1 MNRTQRAEEATMDGL
16 EMLEEDHRKVEKLFN
31 DFEEQGNQAYKAKQG
46 IAEKVIDELTV
57 HSEME
62 EKVLY
67 PFAQEQIEDTEENVR
82 ESFEEHHVV
91 EELMKEIGGM
101 GPEDEQ
107 FDAKVT
113 VLMENVRHHIEEE
126 EGELFP
132 KIRKALGT
140 ERLEELGERMQA
152 VKVGLKG

>member
-1 MNRTQRAEEATMDGL
+1 MNRAQRPEEAAMDGL
-16 EMLEEDHRKVEKLFN
+16 EMLEKDHQRVEKLFK
-31 DFEEQGNQAYKAKQG
+31 DFEEAGDQAYKTKQG
-46 IAEKVIDELTV
+46 IAEKVIEELTV

-62 EKVLY
+62 EQILY
-67 PFAQEQIEDTEENVR
+67 PFAQQQVENAEENVR

-101 GPEDEQ
+101 DPEDEQ

-152 VKVGLKG
+152 VRSSLKG

>member
-1 MNRTQRAEEATMDGL
+1 MDGL
-16 EMLEEDHRKVEKLFN
+16 EMLEDDHRRVDRLFK
-31 DFEEQGNQAYKAKQG
+31 DFEGAGDQAFKTKQG
-46 IAEKVIDELTV
+46 IAEKVIEELTI

-62 EKVLY
+62 EQVLY
-67 PFAQEQIEDTEENVR
+67 PFAQEQIEDAEENVR

-91 EELMKEIGGM
+91 DQLMKEIGGM
-101 GPEDEQ
+101 QPEDEQ

-113 VLMENVRHHIEEE
+113 VLIENVRHHIEEE

-140 ERLEELGERMQA
+140 ERLEELGERMKE
-152 VKVGLKG
+152 VKQRLQT

>member
-1 MNRTQRAEEATMDGL
+1 MDGL

-31 DFEEQGNQAYKAKQG
+31 DLEEAGDQAYKTKQG
-46 IAEKVIDELTV
+46 IAEKVIEELTV

-62 EKVLY
+62 EQVLY
-67 PFAQEQIEDTEENVR
+67 PFAQEQIEDAEENVR

-91 EELMKEIGGM
+91 DELMKEIGGTD
-101 GPEDEQ
+101 PEDEQ
-107 FDAKVT
+107 FGAKVT

-140 ERLEELGERMQA
+140 ERLEGLGERMRA
-152 VKVGLKG
+152 VKSSLKG